1 VPHKAPAE
9 VFPKTEFST
18 LSIDRTN
25 ALGPPV
31 MTASPTNPGRA
42 RFVTG
47 SIRRHILVMTGT
59 GAVGLMAI
67 FVGDLANLIFLGLL
81 GDTEILAA
89 VGYASSLLFFSV
101 SMGIGLAIGATSVV
115 SPAVGA
121 GQRQEAQRLATSALA
136 LTALISAAVS
146 IAALPFLSSILQS
159 MGARGRTLALALDYL
174 WVIFPSFPL
183 LAVGMTC
190 SAILRSVGDAQRA
203 MYVTLGAAIVNVVLD
218 PIFIFVLQGGML
230 GAAWASVFARAA
242 TTLVGLY
249 GVSRIHGMLQWPSL
263 GDISHDSLRILRV
276 SVPAV
281 LTNLATP
288 AANAFVTAAL
298 AAHGDAAVAAWSVYG
313 RINPVAFG
321 PIFALT
327 GSLGAIIGQNFG
339 AQNFPRVRET
349 VTEAALIS
357 VVFGLIAWA
366 GLALSPSAII
376 QGFGLTGEAAR
387 LTYHFCW
394 WLPPFFIFLGF
405 LFVANAVFNTLGHA
419 QYATLFNW
427 GRATLGTL
435 PFVAAG
441 DYVAGAH
448 GIFTGSVAGGV
459 LFGLGALWVAYGLIA
474 RLESSPA
481 ASSQTKPSI

>member
-1 VPHKAPAE
+1 MPPLMPPLMKAAPASS
-9 VFPKTEFST
+9 ST
-18 LSIDRTN
+18 
-25 ALGPPV
+25 P
-31 MTASPTNPGRA
+31 

-59 GAVGLMAI
+59 GAIGLMAI

-89 VGYASSLLFFSV
+89 VGYASSLLFFSI

-121 GQRQEAQRLATSALA
+121 GQKQEARRLATSAIV
-136 LTALISAAVS
+136 LTALISIAVS
-146 IAALPFLSSILQS
+146 VAVLPFLGSILHGL
-159 MGARGRTLALALDYL
+159 GARGRTLTLALDYL
-174 WVIFPSFPL
+174 RIIFPSFPL
-183 LAVGMTC
+183 IAVGMTC

-218 PIFIFVLQGGML
+218 PIFIFTLDGGMQ
-230 GAAWASVFARAA
+230 GAAWASVLARAA
-242 TTLVGLY
+242 TTVVGIY

-263 GDISHDSLRILRV
+263 PGLANDARRLLKV

-288 AANAFVTAAL
+288 AGNAFVTAAL

-321 PIFALT
+321 AIFAMT
-327 GSLGAIIGQNFG
+327 GSIGAIIGQNFG
-339 AQNFPRVRET
+339 ARNFDRVKET
-349 VTEAALIS
+349 VTEAARITIAFSL
-357 VVFGLIAWA
+357 VAWA
-366 GLALSPSAII
+366 GLALSPAVII
-376 QGFGLTGEAAR
+376 KSFTLTGEAAR
-387 LTYHFCW
+387 LTYLFCW

-419 QYATLFNW
+419 QYATLLNW

-441 DYVAGAH
+441 DYVAGAR

-459 LFGLGALWVAYGLIA
+459 LFGLGALWVAYSLIA
-474 RLESSPA
+474 RLEAAPAPQPPAKSS
-481 ASSQTKPSI
+481 I

>member
-1 VPHKAPAE
+1 MTEASNKPA
-9 VFPKTEFST
+9 
-18 LSIDRTN
+18 
-25 ALGPPV
+25 A
-31 MTASPTNPGRA
+31 A
-42 RFVTG
+42 RFITG
-47 SIRRHILVMTGT
+47 SIRNHIMLMTGT

-89 VGYASSLLFFSV
+89 VGYASSLLFFSI
-101 SMGIGLAIGATSVV
+101 SMGIGLAIGATAVV

-121 GQRQEAQRLATSALA
+121 GQRQEARRLATSALV
-136 LTALISAAVS
+136 LTALISLAVS
-146 IAALPFLSSILQS
+146 VAVLPFLGSILHGL
-159 MGARGRTLALALDYL
+159 GARGRTLALALDYL
-174 WVIFPSFPL
+174 RVIFPSFPL
-183 LAVGMTC
+183 IAIGMTC
-190 SAILRSVGDAQRA
+190 SGLLRSVGDAKRS
-203 MYVTLGAAIVNVVLD
+203 MYVTLGAAIVNIVLD
-218 PIFIFVLQGGML
+218 PIFIFALNGGMQ

-242 TTLVGLY
+242 TTIVGIY
-249 GVSRIHGMLQWPSL
+249 GVSRIHGMLQWPSVR
-263 GDISHDSLRILRV
+263 DMAQDAVRILKV
-276 SVPAV
+276 SIPAV

-298 AAHGDAAVAAWSVYG
+298 ANHGDAAVAAWSVYG

-339 AQNFPRVRET
+339 AKNFVRVRET
-349 VTEAALIS
+349 VTQAALIS
-357 VVFGLIAWA
+357 VGFGLIAWA
-366 GLALSPSAII
+366 GLAMSPAAII

-405 LFVANAVFNTLGHA
+405 LFVSNAVFNTLGHA
-419 QYATLFNW
+419 QYATIFNW

-441 DYVAGAH
+441 DAVAGAR

-474 RLESSPA
+474 RLEA
-481 ASSQTKPSI
+481 ASATQPKSEPSI

>member
-1 VPHKAPAE
+1 
-9 VFPKTEFST
+9 
-18 LSIDRTN
+18 
-25 ALGPPV
+25 
-31 MTASPTNPGRA
+31 MTAAVAKPAAP

-47 SIRRHILVMTGT
+47 SIRRHILLMTGT

-89 VGYASSLLFFSV
+89 VGYASSLLFFSI

-121 GQRQEAQRLATSALA
+121 GQKQDARRLATSALV
-136 LTALISAAVS
+136 LTALISIAVS
-146 IAALPFLSSILQS
+146 VAVLPFLGSILHS
-159 MGARGRTLALALDYL
+159 LGARGRTLTLALDYL
-174 WVIFPSFPL
+174 RIIFPSFPL
-183 LAVGMTC
+183 IAVGMTC
-190 SAILRSVGDAQRA
+190 SGVLRAVGDAKRS

-218 PIFIFVLQGGML
+218 PIFIFALEGGIQ

-242 TTLVGLY
+242 TTVVGIY
-249 GVSRIHGMLQWPSL
+249 GVSRIHGMLQRPSL
-263 GDISHDSLRILRV
+263 RDVMQDARRILKI

-288 AANAFVTAAL
+288 AANAFVTTAL

-321 PIFALT
+321 AIFALT
-327 GSLGAIIGQNFG
+327 GSIGAIIGQNFG
-339 AQNFPRVRET
+339 ARNFARVREV
-349 VTEAALIS
+349 VTEAARLSFI
-357 VVFGLIAWA
+357 FGLIAWA
-366 GLALSPSAII
+366 GLALSPAAII
-376 QGFGLTGEAAR
+376 RGFGLTGEAAR
-387 LTYHFCW
+387 LTYLFCW

-441 DYVAGAH
+441 DYVAGAR

-474 RLESSPA
+474 RLEA
-481 ASSQTKPSI
+481 AAAPQPQP